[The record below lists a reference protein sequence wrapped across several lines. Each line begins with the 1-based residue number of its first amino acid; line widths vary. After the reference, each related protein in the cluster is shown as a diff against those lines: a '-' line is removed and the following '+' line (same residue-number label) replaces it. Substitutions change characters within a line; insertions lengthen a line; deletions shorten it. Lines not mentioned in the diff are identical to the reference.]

1 MLIHSQEFRDDV
13 GYFRWASWIYP
24 YLENVWF
31 PLRNWWFPCQLNRM
45 SQFVFLFPKTFF
57 CTGFWHRLKYE
68 LLPRWLTG
76 KVSAC
81 HYRRCRFDPRVN
93 FLEEEMTTHSCIL
106 TYRIPWTEEPRG
118 LWSIGSQE
126 SDTTERTHTHTHTHT
141 HERWILLSNNSVFSG
156 NVISLHWEHLCYK

>member
-13 GYFRWASWIYP
+13 GYFQWASWTYS
-24 YLENVWF
+24 YLENIAI
-31 PLRNWWFPCQLNRM
+31 WWFPCQLNRM

-57 CTGFWHRLKYE
+57 CTGFWQRVKYE

-81 HYRRCRFDPRVN
+81 QCRRCRLDPCIS
-93 FLEEEMTTHSCIL
+93 FLEEEMTTHSSIL

-126 SDTTERTHTHTHTHT
+126 SDTTERARTHTHTHTHT
-141 HERWILLSNNSVFSG
+141 DTHTHTWKMDSPQ
-156 NVISLHWEHLCYK
+156 